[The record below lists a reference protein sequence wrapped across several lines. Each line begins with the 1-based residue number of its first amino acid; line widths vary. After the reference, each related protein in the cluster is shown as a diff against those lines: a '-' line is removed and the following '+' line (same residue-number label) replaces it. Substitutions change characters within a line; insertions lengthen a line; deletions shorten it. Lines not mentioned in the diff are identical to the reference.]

1 MGKYPYGI
9 LIFMDEE
16 NKPEQ
21 PDKIDTLREDL
32 YSRGVPQH
40 AHDELHGR
48 KFSRKDYD
56 VKDDWHTELIGS
68 PEAIAKTYM
77 NSSVSKKLTPLKM
90 LVFFSVLFF
99 LFALGVAG
107 YVFYSGSNT
116 VSTDNVNISAIVPVS
131 VSGGEEVPITISV
144 ENNNNVDLE
153 SVELTAQFPDGT
165 KKAGDIS
172 TDLKRYQET
181 IGVVTKNSAI
191 SRSVS
196 AVFFGEENT
205 TKEVLISIEYRVKD
219 SNARLYREK
228 KYELLLK
235 SSPVSVSV
243 DALREVQSGQDVDFV
258 VNLVSNSNTPIENML
273 LKVEYPFGF
282 EFKSGTPSPN
292 LGKNIWVIPVMK
304 PADKRVIR
312 IKGRVDGQNEEKR
325 VFKFYAG
332 VQDRNNEKN
341 IATNF
346 LTIDHSIKVKRPFV
360 GLEVAFDGSKVEE
373 YSAKPGSTIRTDVLW
388 SNNLPTRVADAVIE
402 VQLNGT
408 LFDPLGIRA
417 ENGFYRSSDNV
428 IIWDQTSDENLKVLE
443 PADRGSE
450 SFALALMPSSYIL
463 GQGIRNPEMKFSAT
477 VKGRRVSETS
487 VPEEINAL
495 ITRKV
500 KISTE
505 VGFGA
510 KSTFALGA
518 IGNRGPI
525 PPKVDQETTY
535 TIMWT
540 VTNTSSRVIDGKVKA
555 FLPSYVKWVGVVS
568 PSTEKV
574 DFQQVGGQI
583 TWDVGDID
591 PYTGFTT
598 APREVAFQVAITPSL
613 SQLGRPVLL
622 VRDSTFTG
630 MDEFTGT
637 EFRIVKSELNTS
649 IASDPGFTEMMGIV
663 TQ

>member
-1 MGKYPYGI
+1 
-9 LIFMDEE
+9 MDEE
-16 NKPEQ
+16 RKPDQ
-21 PDKIDTLREDL
+21 SDKIDTLREDL
-32 YSRGVPQH
+32 YSRGESQH

-48 KFSRKDYD
+48 KFSRKAYD
-56 VKDDWHTELIGS
+56 VKDDWQTELIGS

-77 NSSVSKKLTPLKM
+77 NSSVSKKLTPLKT

-131 VSGGEEVPITISV
+131 VSGGEEVPITISI
-144 ENNNNVDLE
+144 ENHNNVDLE

-172 TDLKRYQET
+172 ADLKRYQET
-181 IGVVTKNSAI
+181 VGVVAKNATV
-191 SRSVS
+191 SRAVQ

-205 TKEVLISIEYRVKD
+205 SKEVLISIEYRVKD
-219 SNARLYREK
+219 SNARLYKEK

-243 DALREVQSGQDVDFV
+243 DALREVQSGQDVDFT

-282 EFKSGTPSPN
+282 EFKKGTPNPTF
-292 LGKNIWVIPVMK
+292 GKNIWVIPVMN

-325 VFKFYAG
+325 VFKFYTG
-332 VQDRNNEKN
+332 VQDKNNEKN

-360 GLEVAFDGSKVEE
+360 GLEVAFDGNKIEE
-373 YSAKPGSTIRTDVLW
+373 YSARPGATIRADVLW
-388 SNNLPTRVADAVIE
+388 ANNLPTRVADAVIE
-402 VQLNGT
+402 VQLSGT
-408 LFDPLGIRA
+408 LFDPLSVRA

-428 IIWDQTSDENLKVLE
+428 IIWDQTSDDTLKILE
-443 PADRGSE
+443 PSDNGAE
-450 SFALALMPSSYIL
+450 SFTLPLMPSSYIL
-463 GQGIRNPEMKFSAT
+463 SQGIRNPEMKFSAT

-510 KSTFALGA
+510 KSTFSLGA
-518 IGNRGPI
+518 IGNHGPI

-535 TIMWT
+535 TVIWT
-540 VTNTSSRVIDGKVKA
+540 VTNTSSRVTDGQVKA

-591 PYTGFTT
+591 PYTGFSTT
-598 APREVAFQVAITPSL
+598 PREVAFQVAITPSL
-613 SQLGRPVLL
+613 SQLGRPVQL
-622 VRDSTFTG
+622 VKDSVFTG
-630 MDEFTGT
+630 TDEFTGT
-637 EFRIVKSELNTS
+637 DFKITRSELNTLVT
-649 IASDPGFTEMMGIV
+649 SDPGYTEFMGLV
-663 TQ
+663 AQ